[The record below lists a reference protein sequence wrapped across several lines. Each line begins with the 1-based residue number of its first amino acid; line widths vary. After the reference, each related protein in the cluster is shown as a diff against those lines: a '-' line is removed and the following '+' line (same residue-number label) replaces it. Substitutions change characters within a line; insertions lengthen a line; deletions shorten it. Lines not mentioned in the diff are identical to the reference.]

1 MVTMMVP
8 VMETGVVVVMLTVQ
22 HLAVGMELPMMYWLF
37 VEVERVAQQSRVLFL
52 VLLVEPIALE
62 LSVERML
69 EEPGHSVVKW

>member
-22 HLAVGMELPMMYWLF
+22 HLAVGMALPMMYWLF

-52 VLLVEPIALE
+52 VLLVEPIAVE
-62 LSVERML
+62 LPVERML